1 MEIIINDTQKAT
13 AFSVLFQNIKVF
25 SEVIN
30 ITFTTQHMFIQSM
43 DAANVTVFEVKID
56 KDWFNEYTINSD
68 ITVGINTNIMAKIL
82 SAREKEQSITMI
94 ITPGSDDI
102 DIKFGDNDKS
112 FDKEFVMPQ
121 VDIDSEQLSIPESE
135 STAIFSMPSQT
146 FHSLIQQ
153 LRLFGESTTIK
164 CDETEIS
171 MSANSTESGKMTV
184 VIEQEKLTEY
194 AIDEGATLE
203 MCFTLNYLGNIAVFN
218 RVASTV
224 ELNLIKDFPMKI
236 VFYLDDNCVMN
247 RSVAFY
253 LAPQIDVDG

>member
-1 MEIIINDTQKAT
+1 MEIIINDSQRAN
-13 AFSVLFQNIKVF
+13 AFSVMFQNIKVF

-56 KDWFNEYTINSD
+56 KEWFNEYTINSD
-68 ITVGINTNIMAKIL
+68 ITVGINTTIMSKIL
-82 SAREKEQSITMI
+82 SAREKEQSITLI
-94 ITPGSDDI
+94 ITPGADDI
-102 DIKFGDNDKS
+102 EIKFGGNDKS

-121 VDIDSEQLSIPESE
+121 VNIDSEQLSIPESE

-194 AIDEGATLE
+194 AIDEGESLE
-203 MCFTLNYLGNIAVFN
+203 MCFTLNYLGNIAAFN
-218 RVASTV
+218 RVATTV
-224 ELNLIKDFPMKI
+224 ELNLIKDFPVKI
-236 VFYLDDNCVMN
+236 VFYLDDTCEMN

-253 LAPQIDVDG
+253 LAPQIDND